1 MKITCNFREKMHIK
15 NSHGIKPWESVKE
28 NKYEENIKYVN
39 TAGPRAGIRCSSPAG
54 LTDQI
59 FLPVARR

>member
-39 TAGPRAGIRCSSPAG
+39 TAGTRAGIRCFLPAG
-54 LTDQI
+54 PTDQT
-59 FLPVARR
+59 LRPVDRR